1 MNLINFISSN
11 SDDIKV
17 RCKNDNYRH
26 QLHLQLL
33 PDAIKSVKLKM
44 TYQSRK

>member
-1 MNLINFISSN
+1 MNLINFIS
-11 SDDIKV
+11 DDLKV
-17 RCKNDNYRH
+17 RCRNDNYRH
-26 QLHLQLL
+26 ELHLQLL